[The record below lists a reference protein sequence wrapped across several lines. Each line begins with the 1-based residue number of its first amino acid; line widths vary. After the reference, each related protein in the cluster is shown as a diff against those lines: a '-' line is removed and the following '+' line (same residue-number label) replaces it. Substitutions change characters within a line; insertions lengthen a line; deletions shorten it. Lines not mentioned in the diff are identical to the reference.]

1 MAIFKNKT
9 KEVSV
14 PESADSRLERKAKKA
29 TSENK
34 LGDRVNAIVRPHITE
49 KAALLAE
56 KGTYVFEVARD
67 TNKIEIAKAIE
78 ALYNVKPARVN
89 IVNLPDTRVFVRN
102 KKGVK
107 SGVRKA
113 LVTLKSGDKIEIV

>member
-1 MAIFKNKT
+1 MAIFKKT
-9 KEVSV
+9 IKETETTKVV
-14 PESADSRLERKAKKA
+14 KEKK
-29 TSENK
+29 ENK
-34 LGDRVNAIVRPHITE
+34 LVFSLYTNTLVRPHITE
-49 KAALLAE
+49 KAAILAE

-67 TNKIEIAKAIE
+67 TNKIEIAKAIS
-78 ALYNVKPARVN
+78 ALYKVTPVRVN

-113 LVTLKSGDKIEIV
+113 LVTLKKGDKIEIV